1 VLGVAKHLVIV
12 LQEILHFIQDDNK
25 KGINLEI
32 FTQPYTLIMDTIL
45 NILFESLAK
54 IRLLRL
60 FLQNAERNFTLQEIE
75 QLTQIKRASFSRDL
89 HKLIKGGLVKEKL
102 GVVTEAKKEHPAR
115 TKKSKTRAVKNKKVM
130 FYSVDR
136 EFPVFSELY
145 NLVIKSSTASRKK
158 LLARIKHLG
167 KIRLAIL
174 SGIFLNDDTSRLDL
188 MIVGDDIKKRSL
200 EKFLALT
207 ESELGKTIRYS
218 VMDTDEFRYRMNMYD
233 RFLRD
238 VLEKDHEKLINKL
251 SI

>member
-1 VLGVAKHLVIV
+1 
-12 LQEILHFIQDDNK
+12 
-25 KGINLEI
+25 
-32 FTQPYTLIMDTIL
+32 MDTIL